1 MSLQDCARLAAMI
14 EGRGRQVRTHCFIS
28 ATFADAKNQRW
39 AWHTADAGGISRTF
53 STSLF
58 ASFAECV
65 DDARAH
71 GYNHVEVPALGE
83 SRPAQSP
90 VTASEAAGAA
100 RGMAGPEDDAARDIP
115 PFVLDPV

>member
-1 MSLQDCARLAAMI
+1 M
-14 EGRGRQVRTHCFIS
+14 RTHCFIS
-28 ATFADAKNQRW
+28 TRSADAKNQRW
-39 AWHTADAGGISRTF
+39 AWHTTDAGGISRTF
-53 STSLF
+53 SAGLF

-71 GYNHVEVPALGE
+71 GYNHVEVPVLGE

-90 VTASEAAGAA
+90 ATASEAGGVAA
-100 RGMAGPEDDAARDIP
+100 SGMADSADDAASDIR